1 MKFTN
6 KEIIFDDGD
15 FSISIGMYESNKPCL
30 AMRWNGHNG
39 SQGFPTSFGKPTW
52 LVVPNLFAQS
62 ILETI
67 EESKKR
73 EILKFLKI
81 E

>member
-1 MKFTN
+1 MKFTK
-6 KEIIFDDGD
+6 KEIIFDDGG
-15 FSISIGMYESNKPCL
+15 FSISIGTYESNKPCL
-30 AMRWNGHNG
+30 AMRWNGDNG
-39 SQGFPTSFGKPTW
+39 SQSFPTSHGHPTW